1 MSDQKVIDSVFI
13 LIIGTLGLIFS
24 GISVTTL
31 TKVTSECESSFIRNG
46 WTGILC
52 VGACMAITAIMFFSC
67 ILSQN
72 CYTETGVKRNEISYL
87 AGMLVL
93 SIISIVICTFM
104 MKKYKEIEDDSQYE
118 ECGKNPGQT
127 NVIII
132 LALSSIIFLGSIIG
146 ISLLA
151 KKEKKENEEF
161 SKDAEEKEKKEKQ
174 SWIPFNL
181 D

>member
-13 LIIGTLGLIFS
+13 LIIGTIGLIFS

-31 TKVTSECESSFIRNG
+31 TKVTSECDSSFIRNG

-52 VGACMAITAIMFFSC
+52 VGACMAMTAIMFFTC
-67 ILSQN
+67 ILSEN

-87 AGMLVL
+87 SGMLFL
-93 SIISIVICTFM
+93 SIISIAICALM
-104 MKKYKEIEDDSQYE
+104 IKKYKEIEDDSQYQ

-127 NVIII
+127 NIIII

-146 ISLLA
+146 ISLVA
-151 KKEKKENEEF
+151 KKEKKEEEEF
-161 SKDAEEKEKKEKQ
+161 SKTVESKEKKEN
-174 SWIPFNL
+174 SIFPFNL